1 MAKDY
6 YKVSFKSN
14 FSFKK
19 LALKFDKVMEDNNFN
34 IISNFAEATAKNIS
48 DGNLRALSP
57 NTLELRRRGLST
69 FPGHNQSKKTDTEGK
84 PLLYTKAL
92 RDSIKATKDGIEML
106 EYGVE
111 HNEGFNTPEGKFV
124 PSRNFIVGTEK
135 LKRDKSAFDVVAN
148 QTINNFNKAMKK

>member
-1 MAKDY
+1 MPKKY
-6 YKVSFKSN
+6 YDVSFKSN
-14 FSFKK
+14 FSFRK
-19 LALKFDKVMEDNNFN
+19 LSQKFDKVMEDSNFS
-34 IISNFAEATAKNIS
+34 IISDLAEATAKNIS

-69 FPGHNQSKKTDTEGK
+69 FPGHNKSKQTDTQGK
-84 PLLYTKAL
+84 PLLYTGAL

-124 PSRNFIVGTEK
+124 PSRNFIVGTK
-135 LKRDKSAFDVVAN
+135 GLKRDKSALNVVSEQFAN
-148 QTINNFNKAMKK
+148 NIEKAMKK

>member
-14 FSFKK
+14 FSFRK
-19 LALKFDKVMEDNNFN
+19 LSQKFDKVMEDSSFG
-34 IISNFAEATAKNIS
+34 IISDFAEATAKNIS

-69 FPGHNQSKKTDTEGK
+69 FPGHNKSKETDTQGK
-84 PLLYTKAL
+84 PLLYTGAL

-106 EYGVE
+106 EYGIE
-111 HNEGFNTPEGKFV
+111 HNDGFNTPEGKFV
-124 PSRNFIVGTEK
+124 LSRNFIVGTK
-135 LKRDKSAFDVVAN
+135 GLKRDKSALNVVSKQFTDN
-148 QTINNFNKAMKK
+148 IEKAIKK